1 MVTNESAAL
10 SKYTVKWLGDESYE
24 LTPVEG
30 GGKPVEVSPQVV
42 SLHIDSVPEQL
53 RWSVGSLS
61 HVLEL
66 KISNLEVGHRGDEG
80 WSSDLKENGVF
91 VIEEEGIRSI
101 RPTLIRVMS
110 LQQYNADMANLS
122 ELRGEPTPESERVD
136 GDDPSSC
143 CRGRISHGQFGP
155 RGREEFI
162 EWNIGLPQESF
173 EVFVDECSKFNG
185 ASVYIFGQVRALSA
199 SFRWGSARD
208 LILISERELDFF
220 VSSIHVKRS
229 LLLERGINEEVVAV
243 RPESPDYSKVA
254 TYILEEVRAFR
265 SSTFRAILALS
276 AAIVLIAILSRP

>member
-1 MVTNESAAL
+1 MAINESDAL
-10 SKYTVKWLGDESYE
+10 SKYTVKWLGDENYE
-24 LTPVEG
+24 LIPVEG

-42 SLHIDSVPEQL
+42 SLHIDSMPEQI

-80 WSSDLKENGVF
+80 WSSDLEENGIF

-110 LQQYNADMANLS
+110 LPQYNADMVRLS
-122 ELRGEPTPESERVD
+122 ELRGEVTPESEKAD
-136 GDDPSSC
+136 DEDPSTSY
-143 CRGRISHGQFGP
+143 RGRISHGQFGP

-173 EVFVDECSKFNG
+173 DVFVDECSKFNG
-185 ASVYIFGQVRALSA
+185 ASVHIFGQVRALSA

-208 LILISERELDFF
+208 LILISEREVEFF

-229 LLLERGINEEVVAV
+229 LLPERSINEEALAV
-243 RPESPDYSKVA
+243 KPESPDYSEVA
-254 TYILEEVRAFR
+254 AYILEEVRAFR
-265 SSTFRAILALS
+265 ASTFRAILVLS
-276 AAIVLIAILSRP
+276 AAIALIAILSHS